1 MARRQPPRM
10 KDSELSTLAIA
21 YLLASNIKLLKERL
35 PDRVKQSDLW
45 LMISNQAA
53 TIGRN
58 YLQEEPKP

>member
-21 YLLASNIKLLKERL
+21 YSLARNIKLLEERL
-35 PDRVKQSDLW
+35 PDTVKQSDLW

-53 TIGRN
+53 AIGRN

>member
-10 KDSELSTLAIA
+10 KDSELSTLGIA
-21 YLLASNIKLLKERL
+21 YSLASNIKLLEERL

-45 LMISNQAA
+45 IMISEQAQA
-53 TIGRN
+53 IERN

>member
-10 KDSELSTLAIA
+10 KDSELLTLGIA
-21 YLLASNIKLLKERL
+21 YSLASNIKLLEERL

-45 LMISNQAA
+45 IMISEQAQA
-53 TIGRN
+53 IERN

>member
-21 YLLASNIKLLKERL
+21 YSLASNIKLLEERL

-53 TIGRN
+53 IGRN